1 MTNEL
6 KAVLER
12 IDGEFKEYFKDD
24 SDIKTIFVAGSM
36 AHDDYLDRID
46 NDYDIRAISDKVSR
60 EKLIKFE
67 EFLENLSKKLT
78 TEELAVGYSCLVG
91 PVNHKVA
98 TDKKNILIHAMIHR
112 RDQMDDFLP
121 VTHKYQYGTRY
132 RIVDGEDS
140 LKRFQDIRYDLDELV
155 NAHEGLRYCI
165 DMLEKRE
172 YRYLTWDINET
183 DCEFNFHQV
192 PMEEDTILENCF
204 YSVNKF
210 INNLMTYCKWNNYD
224 IPEDKMCFVI
234 RLLNERYLDNNI
246 IYLLHALFT
255 KNEKMIKIVSKNP
268 LKDTIAL
275 LKKFEEKIQNLDNLF
290 TKKYEYEKVKKLVKN

>member
-46 NDYDIRAISDKVSR
+46 NDYDIRAISDKVTR
-60 EKLIKFE
+60 EQLIKFE

-91 PVNHKVA
+91 PVNHKVS
-98 TDKKNILIHAMIHR
+98 TDKKNVLIHAMIHR

-172 YRYLTWDINET
+172 YRYLSWDIDET
-183 DCEFNFHQV
+183 DCKFNFHKV

-210 INNLMTYCKWNNYD
+210 INNLITYCKWNNYD
-224 IPEDKMCFVI
+224 IPEDKMCFAI
-234 RLLNERYLDNNI
+234 CLLNERYTDNNLI
-246 IYLLHALFT
+246 SLLYALFN
-255 KNEKMIKIVSKNP
+255 KSEKILKIVSENP
-268 LKDTIAL
+268 LSDTIEL
-275 LKKFEEKIQNLDNLF
+275 LKKFEVKIKYLDVIFSKREEKI
-290 TKKYEYEKVKKLVKN
+290 KKIVIN